1 MQIAAG
7 TPEILRPRRFSKNM
21 RNIYIGVARLGL
33 HIPEA
38 RSLKEKRSHTRSLV
52 ERLRSRHQVI
62 VLETDHQNLHQRAE
76 FAICAVS
83 TDVVDVEARLQRV
96 SDTIDRN
103 WSGHILDWDVE
114 VIQV

>member
-1 MQIAAG
+1 
-7 TPEILRPRRFSKNM
+7 M

-52 ERLRSRHQVI
+52 ERLRNRHQVV

-76 FAICAVS
+76 FVICAVS

-103 WSGHILDWDVE
+103 WSGYILDWDVE